1 MQFVRGEM
9 LPTAPP
15 AVSWVFRV
23 GWGMLGAHLPVYMGP
38 VLPLPTPHSPLP
50 STNSGPARRPSV
62 SAQISLEWEQ
72 PSIWETLCQMK
83 LQCTL
88 NQNLVSIIQL

>member
-9 LPTAPP
+9 LPTAPSGVVG
-15 AVSWVFRV
+15 VSCWMGDAGRAFGSVY
-23 GWGMLGAHLPVYMGP
+23 GASLA
-38 VLPLPTPHSPLP
+38 TPHSPLP